1 MFEEMTYEKIMERM
15 LSRVPDALDKR
26 EGAIIFDA
34 LAPAAFEM
42 SILYTELETALDQTF
57 ADTCQGVYLDKRCM
71 ERGITRQPATHAIV
85 QGTFKPTDLDLS
97 GLRFNCGDYNYTV
110 KEPIGNGVYEMVC
123 ETAGSLPNGISG
135 QLIPIDYI
143 NGLETAEITAILIPG
158 ENEESDEDLRSR
170 YFDTLV
176 SQAYGGNITDY
187 KQKTNAIEGVGGVKV
202 TPVWNGGGTVKLTI
216 IALDYTVP
224 TTTLIEKVQK
234 EIDSVAPIGHIV
246 TVDGTTQKEIQIET
260 NIVYQTGWSWKTSGN
275 YIEKAIDAYFQELAK
290 NWASSDQ
297 LIVRI
302 SQIETR
308 ILDCAGVIDISN
320 TKINGNAENLILE
333 SNFIPVRGSVT
344 DGA

>member
-1 MFEEMTYEKIMERM
+1 MTQKMQISFLKILPEN
-15 LSRVPDALDKR
+15 ALKFVSKKMR
-26 EGAIIFDA
+26 ICVKN
-34 LAPAAFEM
+34 
-42 SILYTELETALDQTF
+42 F
-57 ADTCQGVYLDKRCM
+57 A
-71 ERGITRQPATHAIV
+71 
-85 QGTFKPTDLDLS
+85 
-97 GLRFNCGDYNYTV
+97 
-110 KEPIGNGVYEMVC
+110 
-123 ETAGSLPNGISG
+123 
-135 QLIPIDYI
+135 QL
-143 NGLETAEITAILIPG
+143 
-158 ENEESDEDLRSR
+158 
-170 YFDTLV
+170 
-176 SQAYGGNITDY
+176 Q
-187 KQKTNAIEGVGGVKV
+187 
-202 TPVWNGGGTVKLTI
+202 
-216 IALDYTVP
+216 DYTVP

>member
-15 LSRVPDALDKR
+15 LSRVPDTLDKR

-85 QGTFKPTDLDLS
+85 QGTFKPVDLDLS

-110 KEPIGNGVYEMVC
+110 L
-123 ETAGSLPNGISG
+123 SNGISG

-216 IALDYTVP
+216 IASDYTVP

-333 SNFIPVRGSVT
+333 SNSIPVRGSVT

>member
-216 IALDYTVP
+216 IA
-224 TTTLIEKVQK
+224 
-234 EIDSVAPIGHIV
+234 
-246 TVDGTTQKEIQIET
+246 
-260 NIVYQTGWSWKTSGN
+260 
-275 YIEKAIDAYFQELAK
+275 
-290 NWASSDQ
+290 SD
-297 LIVRI
+297 L
-302 SQIETR
+302 
-308 ILDCAGVIDISN
+308 
-320 TKINGNAENLILE
+320 
-333 SNFIPVRGSVT
+333 
-344 DGA
+344 

>member
-85 QGTFKPTDLDLS
+85 QGTFKPVDLDLS

-202 TPVWNGGGTVKLTI
+202 TPIWNGGGTVKLTI
-216 IALDYTVP
+216 IASDYTVP
-224 TTTLIEKVQK
+224 TITLIGKVQK

-246 TVDGTTQKEIQIET
+246 TVDGAAKKEIQIET

-333 SNFIPVRGSVT
+333 SNSIPVRGSVT